1 MTKTSNK
8 EYKEMTELNLV
19 SMAQS
24 DDKAIADRAFEEIH
38 RRYNKAVAY
47 FLMKRVGGMKD
58 SVEDQ
63 HDLVQ
68 VVFEKAYLSI
78 KKFKPE
84 FKLST
89 WLMKIASNLATDKFR
104 KKGLTLVAPVAQ
116 AEDINGEPYTEAEYK
131 DTGLNPEITMEKVER
146 NKFVNDLIQ
155 SRLSGDHKLV
165 IQLCYFEEKS
175 YQEIADE
182 LNMPLGTVKA
192 NIFRAKQILREGL
205 SQSLILTA

>member
-47 FLMKRVGGMKD
+47 FLLKRVGGMKG

-63 HDLVQ
+63 NDLVQ
-68 VVFEKAYLSI
+68 VVFEKAFLSI
-78 KKFKPE
+78 KRFKPE

-104 KKGLTLVAPVAQ
+104 KKGLTLVSSTVQ
-116 AEDINGEPYTEAEYK
+116 SEDGEGEESTIDYK
-131 DTGLNPEITMEKVER
+131 DNGLNPEMTMEKVER
-146 NKFVNDLIQ
+146 NKFVNDLIE
-155 SRLSGDHKLV
+155 SRLTGDHKMV

>member
-1 MTKTSNK
+1 MAKTSNK
-8 EYKEMTELNLV
+8 EYKEMKELDLV

-24 DDKAIADRAFEEIH
+24 DNKAIADRAFEEIH
-38 RRYNKAVAY
+38 KRYNKAVAY

-63 HDLVQ
+63 NDLVQ
-68 VVFEKAYLSI
+68 IVFEKAYLSI

-104 KKGLTLVAPVAQ
+104 KKGLTLVSSTVQ
-116 AEDINGEPYTEAEYK
+116 SEDGEGEESTIDYK
-131 DTGLNPEITMEKVER
+131 DNGLNPEMTMEKVER
-146 NKFVNDLIQ
+146 NKFVNDLIE
-155 SRLSGDHKLV
+155 SRLTGDHKMV

-205 SQSLILTA
+205 SQSLLLTA